1 MLCQSA
7 HSKKGKTS
15 LFKRHKGLLVTYFT
29 NNLMKFASRVYS
41 NTVFDLMPSFR
52 PPLTYPDMQFLSLD
66 GPRFIGYI
74 NFVDPL
80 FWLGSVYYAE
90 KCIFPSKMKFLK
102 MTVKNVQFHGIRCD
116 HCKHNKSSTWNIHF
130 KLNFQIFYSIFT
142 LKQDPFDFWKVTFSP
157 SIWAHSC
164 ITSWIILIFT
174 QSEPIC

>member
-1 MLCQSA
+1 MYIQTQFLTWCQ
-7 HSKKGKTS
+7 
-15 LFKRHKGLLVTYFT
+15 
-29 NNLMKFASRVYS
+29 
-41 NTVFDLMPSFR
+41 VFDPHLHIPTCSFYR
-52 PPLTYPDMQFLSLD
+52 WMGLDLLGTWISL
-66 GPRFIGYI
+66 I
-74 NFVDPL
+74 PL